1 MNSQVSLSDHFC
13 LGVDQVLRA
22 VFNNP
27 KTTDRRYPADHIIE
41 SSSLIMT
48 TAERARSAGLMRVNH
63 AGEVCAQALYHGQRI
78 ASRSSHVK
86 EKMNQAALEEGDH
99 LAWCHLRIVELNS
112 HTSYLNFLWY
122 LGSFAVGMTAGLMGD
137 SWSLGFLAET
147 EHQVV
152 QHLEKQLGL
161 LPAQDQKSYS
171 ILKQMQLDEENH
183 KNHAIEAG
191 AKNLPPVVKKL
202 MSIVS
207 GIMVKTAYWV

>member
-1 MNSQVSLSDHFC
+1 M
-13 LGVDQVLRA
+13 
-22 VFNNP
+22 
-27 KTTDRRYPADHIIE
+27 
-41 SSSLIMT
+41 
-48 TAERARSAGLMRVNH
+48 
-63 AGEVCAQALYHGQRI
+63 
-78 ASRSSHVK
+78 
-86 EKMNQAALEEGDH
+86 EEGDH
-99 LAWCHLRIVELNS
+99 LSWCHLRIVELNS

-152 QHLEKQLGL
+152 QHLEKQLGRL
-161 LPAQDQKSYS
+161 SAQDQKSYS
-171 ILKQMQLDEENH
+171 ILKQMQSDEENH

-202 MSIVS
+202 MSMVS